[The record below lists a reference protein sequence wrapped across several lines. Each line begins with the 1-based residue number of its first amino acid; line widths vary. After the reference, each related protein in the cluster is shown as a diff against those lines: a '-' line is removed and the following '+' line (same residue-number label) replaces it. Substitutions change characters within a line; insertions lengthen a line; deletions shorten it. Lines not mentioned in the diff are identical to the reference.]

1 MTIKI
6 FTGSLMGRDP
16 FQELYKLYK
25 SGLFFQWYRY
35 TRPHKNTVTFDNGE
49 TYWGKIKFK
58 GVSSMER
65 SQLPSIM
72 SSGSQTNP
80 IPTQFVNIVQTTGSG
95 KTLLA
100 MIHLYYAYMQKRK
113 IAANMN
119 VRFGNMK
126 GKVINNYEDF
136 LILEHSEIL
145 LDDIRHIITAWNSKD
160 AKISSEFANSSRKKE
175 NGINIT
181 TQRLDNFVPPD
192 IRMITDELHVPFIMW
207 FDGEHK
213 SPDWTPTNPHYM
225 PLKIADLRF
234 SAGME
239 YLDYKIYNLMGDA
252 GKIVLDSFST
262 MQISESIKNNDEEVK
277 PKRSHKKAN

>member
-35 TRPHKNTVTFDNGE
+35 TKPHKNTVTFDNGE
-49 TYWGKIKFK
+49 TYWGKVKFK

-65 SQLPSIM
+65 SQI
-72 SSGSQTNP
+72 SSLISPGSPTMPQ
-80 IPTQFVNIVQTTGSG
+80 PTQFINIVQTTGSG

-100 MIHLYYAYMQKRK
+100 MIHLYYAWKNKRQ

-119 VRFGNMK
+119 IRFRNTK
-126 GKVINNYEDF
+126 GRVINNYDDF
-136 LILEHSEIL
+136 LELTHSEIL

-192 IRMITDELHVPFIMW
+192 IRMITDEIHVPFIMW
-207 FDGEHK
+207 FDGETK
-213 SPDWTPTNPHYM
+213 APDWTTTNPHYM

-234 SAGME
+234 SAGLE
-239 YLDYKIYNLMGDA
+239 YLDYKVYNLMGDA

-262 MQISESIKNNDEEVK
+262 MQISESIKDDNEET
-277 PKRSHKKAN
+277 PKRSHHKKAS

>member
-1 MTIKI
+1 
-6 FTGSLMGRDP
+6 MGRDP

-35 TRPHKNTVTFDNGE
+35 TKPHKNTVTFDNGE
-49 TYWGKIKFK
+49 TYWGKVKFK
-58 GVSSMER
+58 GISSMER
-65 SQLPSIM
+65 TQIQSIFNT
-72 SSGSQTNP
+72 GTPTNP
-80 IPTQFVNIVQTTGSG
+80 MPTNFVNIVQTTGSG

-100 MIHLYYAYMQKRK
+100 MIHLFYAYKQGRS
-113 IAANMN
+113 ISANMN
-119 VRFGNMK
+119 IRFGK
-126 GKVINNYEDF
+126 TKSKSIDSYDDF
-136 LILEHSEIL
+136 LNIEKSEVL

-160 AKISSEFANSSRKKE
+160 AKIGSELANSSRKKG

-213 SPDWTPTNPHYM
+213 APDWTPTNPHYT

-234 SAGME
+234 SAGLE
-239 YLDYKIYNLMGDA
+239 YLDYKIYNLVGDA
-252 GKIVLDSFST
+252 GQIILNSFST
-262 MQISESIKNNDEEVK
+262 MQISESIGQIEE
-277 PKRSHKKAN
+277 PKRSHKKKAIS

>member
-1 MTIKI
+1 
-6 FTGSLMGRDP
+6 MGKDP
-16 FQELYKLYK
+16 FHELFKLYQQ
-25 SGLFFQWYRY
+25 GLFYQWYRY
-35 TRPHKNTVTFDNGE
+35 TKPRKNTVTFDNGE

-65 SQLPSIM
+65 TPLTSSIM
-72 SSGSQTNP
+72 PVEP
-80 IPTQFVNIVQTTGSG
+80 INFFNIVQTTGSG

-100 MIHLYYAYMQKRK
+100 MIHLFYAHQNRRQ

-119 VRFGNMK
+119 IHFGDTK
-126 GKVINNYEDF
+126 GKFINNYDDF
-136 LILEHSEIL
+136 LELSHSEIL
-145 LDDIRHIITAWNSKD
+145 LDDIRHIITSWNSKD

-192 IRMITDELHVPFIMW
+192 IRMITDEIHVPFIMW
-207 FDGEHK
+207 FDGEIR
-213 SPDWTPTNPHYM
+213 SPDWTPTNPHYK

-239 YLDYKIYNLMGDA
+239 YLDYKVYDLMSKSGNF
-252 GKIVLDSFST
+252 ILNSFNT
-262 MQISESIKNNDEEVK
+262 MQISESLNNTNSVIQRPDFKKENSKGNIKGW
-277 PKRSHKKAN
+277 